1 MTRGP
6 LSAYRALRG
15 AGTIEPDAAQ
25 ARAAEALEG
34 LYRALAARR
43 AQRRWPF
50 RFRRAPEAPPRSLY
64 LHGGVGRGKT
74 MLMDLFHAAA
84 AAGSGSAPARRTHF
98 HAFMADVHARLHA
111 WRKAGGGR
119 ADPVPP
125 LAAALAREAR
135 LLCFDEFEVRDIADA
150 MILSRLFKALL
161 DAGTV
166 VVSTS
171 NRAPQALYAD
181 GLQRDRFLPFIALVE
196 DRFDVLHLDGPVDWR
211 LRGMARSPVWF
222 APLGPTTERAL
233 NEAFA
238 RLVGGAEIVREILRV
253 QGHDV
258 VVPAANGTVARFS
271 FADLYAQ
278 PLGAA
283 DYLAI
288 AARYRTVFVAGI
300 PKLAPEDRNEARRFA
315 VSIDIFYDRGVKLI
329 ASADAEPEALYP
341 AGTGAFEFRR
351 AASRLAEMRAPAYL
365 ARPAAAPAEGK
376 DERAGPV

>member
-6 LSAYRALRG
+6 LAGYRALRG
-15 AGTIEPDAAQ
+15 AGALEADPAQ

-43 AQRRWPF
+43 AHRRRPF
-50 RFRRAPEAPPRSLY
+50 RFRRAPAAAPRGIY

-84 AAGSGSAPARRTHF
+84 AETAGGARRAHF

-111 WRKAGGGR
+111 WRQAGGGS

-125 LAAALAREAR
+125 LAAALAREAP

-150 MILSRLFKALL
+150 MILSRLFRGLL
-161 DAGTV
+161 DAGAV

-171 NRAPQALYAD
+171 NRAPRALYAG
-181 GLQRDRFLPFIALVE
+181 GLQRDRFLPFVALVE
-196 DRFDVLHLDGPVDWR
+196 ERFDVLHLDGPVDWR
-211 LRGMARSPVWF
+211 LRGLARRPVWF
-222 APLGPTTERAL
+222 SPLGPAAERAL
-233 NEAFA
+233 DEAFA
-238 RLVGGAEIVREILRV
+238 RLVGGAETAPETLRA
-253 QGHDV
+253 QGRDV
-258 VVPAANGTVARFS
+258 AVPAANGTVARFS
-271 FADLYAQ
+271 FADLYEK

-300 PKLAPEDRNEARRFA
+300 PKLAPANRNEARRLA
-315 VSIDIFYDRGVKLI
+315 VSIDIFYDRGVKLVV
-329 ASADAEPEALYP
+329 SADAEPEALYP

-351 AASRLAEMRAPAYL
+351 AASRLAEMRTAAYL
-365 ARPAAAPAEGK
+365 ARPAP
-376 DERAGPV
+376 